1 VSVQPVDPALQPLP
15 PVAQLEPDELC
26 APIAPPSPI
35 GAGVRD
41 RGMAM
46 IASANKWLIG
56 GAVALAGALSLV
68 AAGTFKGHALR
79 TGAAASSSAASQSGG
94 GGGAAAPSEP
104 NAGASLAPP
113 DAAPAASVP
122 TPAPVVSGGS

>member
-1 VSVQPVDPALQPLP
+1 VSVQPIDPALQPLP
-15 PVAQLEPDELC
+15 PVAQLEPDELPG
-26 APIAPPSPI
+26 PIAPPSRI

-41 RGMAM
+41 TGMAM

-68 AAGTFKGHALR
+68 AAGTLKGHTLH

-94 GGGAAAPSEP
+94 GSAAAPSDP
-104 NAGASLAPP
+104 NAGAGLAPP

-122 TPAPVVSGGS
+122 MPAPVVSGGS